1 MDNSRDDAGLLGR
14 MLADASTLRR
24 RFAEDNPPAA
34 RVPAAAPPRASS
46 PRQHDHAP
54 GRAPQPGPWGDDD
67 ATTMAAAP
75 RTAQPGVRRAPARTR
90 LRRHDEA
97 DPPYETPVHRRSTT
111 LAPPI
116 PRTWMDA
123 ILPLTRLGIGAAF
136 IAYSG
141 YATVRHMAGD
151 LEGVIPALDVRYLLT
166 ALVAAAIMIIEALT
180 SERVKW
186 LYWPVLLFDVYYTWR
201 DLSLWVPQLVD
212 MFPMAFLVLPAFA
225 GWMQIHIERLHRGYA
240 IALLALIVGGL
251 WAVQTF
257 SGQVMS
263 TLFPVNGALWT
274 AGGMGAITAV
284 ITMYLG
290 FVIAR
295 SGEIAILGVRRQHLT

>member
-24 RFAEDNPPAA
+24 RFAEDDPPAP
-34 RVPAAAPPRASS
+34 RVAAAAPPRAAYSQQ
-46 PRQHDHAP
+46 REYAP
-54 GRAPQPGPWGDDD
+54 GRATPTGYRVDDD
-67 ATTMAAAP
+67 ATTTAAAP
-75 RTAQPGVRRAPARTR
+75 RTAPPGVRRAPARTR
-90 LRRHDEA
+90 VRRHDEA
-97 DPPYETPVHRRSTT
+97 DPADAPAVRRRSAT

-151 LEGVIPALDVRYLLT
+151 LAAVIPAMDVRYLVT

-225 GWMQIHIERLHRGYA
+225 GWVQINIERLHRGYA
-240 IALLALIVGGL
+240 IALLALVIGGL

-274 AGGMGAITAV
+274 AGGMGAITAI

-295 SGEIAILGVRRQHLT
+295 SGEIAILGVRRPHLT

>member
-1 MDNSRDDAGLLGR
+1 
-14 MLADASTLRR
+14 
-24 RFAEDNPPAA
+24 
-34 RVPAAAPPRASS
+34 
-46 PRQHDHAP
+46 
-54 GRAPQPGPWGDDD
+54 
-67 ATTMAAAP
+67 
-75 RTAQPGVRRAPARTR
+75 
-90 LRRHDEA
+90 
-97 DPPYETPVHRRSTT
+97 
-111 LAPPI
+111 
-116 PRTWMDA
+116 MDA

-151 LEGVIPALDVRYLLT
+151 LEAVIPALDVRYLVT

-212 MFPMAFLVLPAFA
+212 MVPMAFLVLPAFA
-225 GWMQIHIERLHRGYA
+225 GWVQIHIERLHRGYA
-240 IALLALIVGGL
+240 IALLALVIGGL

-274 AGGMGAITAV
+274 AGGMGAITAI